1 MKEKGDANSTET
13 AIRRL
18 FPLLADANVFQFSYI
33 IVPMNQFDDANP
45 TSSYR
50 HVDTLILKSIYR
62 YLLVFDQMYFNL
74 TIYFNLYLLLITE
87 YKNQNYNDFITCNHC
102 S

>member
-18 FPLLADANVFQFSYI
+18 FPLLTDANVFQFSYI
-33 IVPMNQFDDANP
+33 IVPMNQFDDENP

-62 YLLVFDQMYFNL
+62 YLLMFDEMCLNL
-74 TIYFNLYLLLITE
+74 TIYFNLYYFN
-87 YKNQNYNDFITCNHC
+87 YKVQKSKLQWFYYL
-102 S
+102 